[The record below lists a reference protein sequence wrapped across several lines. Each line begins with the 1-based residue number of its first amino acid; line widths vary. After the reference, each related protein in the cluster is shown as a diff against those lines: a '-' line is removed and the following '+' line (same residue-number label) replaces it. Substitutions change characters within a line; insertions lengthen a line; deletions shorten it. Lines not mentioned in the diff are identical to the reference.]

1 MKKYLL
7 VALFVTV
14 CGFIANAQGT
24 QFGLKAGLNATNLT
38 GSASLNLK
46 ARADVNAGVF
56 LHIPLSAKYSLQPE
70 LFYSGQGASLL
81 GSAPKTTINLGYVS
95 LPFLFK
101 YTSPGGFFVESGPQA
116 SLLIYA
122 NTKTGDVKKII
133 FPEVRKVDFSW
144 AAGVGLHTKINLDL
158 DVRYN
163 LGLTKTYTNDAKIY
177 SSVYQVGLMYR
188 FKNAAK

>member
-7 VALFVTV
+7 MALFVTV

-38 GSASLNLK
+38 GADSKNLQ
-46 ARADVNAGVF
+46 ARADLNAGVF
-56 LHIPLSAKYSLQPE
+56 LHIPLTAKYSLQPE
-70 LFYSGQGASLL
+70 LFYSGQGASLT
-81 GSAPKTTINLGYVS
+81 GSAPKTSIRLGYVS

-101 YTSPGGFFVESGPQA
+101 YTSPGGFFAETGPQA

-122 NTKTGDVKKII
+122 NTKKGDFKHII
-133 FPEVRKVDFSW
+133 FPEVKKLDFSW

-163 LGLTKTYTNDAKIY
+163 LGFTKTYTNGSKIY
-177 SSVYQVGLMYR
+177 NSVYQVGLMYT